1 MKIEIENEII
11 SIVEG
16 DEVYIEISKNY
27 REKIVERFKEGVFL
41 KSESR
46 LRGMSIKWVSTG
58 ENHMICL
65 SENKMV
71 LGMGSNECG

>member
-46 LRGMSIKWVSTG
+46 LRGMSIK
-58 ENHMICL
+58 
-65 SENKMV
+65 
-71 LGMGSNECG
+71 